1 MKKAVLPIFVI
12 LAFTF
17 AANSQI
23 YHGLLHD
30 FTDGNN
36 HGWQRGEVVENKLH
50 ITADGSGN
58 QGKLVTFSQD
68 EFAGNYLEA
77 GVHTISAKIS
87 NASDQALHMRVAL
100 GTGSNP
106 KQGEWF
112 ASKDAIIVD
121 PGEMDKEV
129 AFMIKEDDMVLVAG
143 NGTYADVMANV
154 VTIRILHSME
164 ADAQGDNIVATAHI
178 DDILAIGETTF
189 ISETNNLLEISSI
202 YPNPVTDYAHI
213 SIKTESAFSA
223 QLSILNLLGQVV
235 YQEEV
240 RLPLSAH
247 SLNLSI
253 LNSGAYILKAELN
266 EQVKLMKFVV
276 Q

>member
-1 MKKAVLPIFVI
+1 MTFA
-12 LAFTF
+12 F
-17 AANSQI
+17 AANSQV

-30 FTDGNN
+30 FADGNN
-36 HGWQRGEVVENKLH
+36 HAWQRGEVVENKLH

-106 KQGEWF
+106 KQGDWF

-121 PGEMDKEV
+121 AGEMDKEV
-129 AFMIKEDDMVLVAG
+129 AF
-143 NGTYADVMANV
+143 
-154 VTIRILHSME
+154 
-164 ADAQGDNIVATAHI
+164 
-178 DDILAIGETTF
+178 GET
-189 ISETNNLLEISSI
+189 ISINESKNLLEISSI

-223 QLSILNLLGQVV
+223 QLSILNLLGHLFI
-235 YQEEV
+235 
-240 RLPLSAH
+240 RKKLGCRSAP
-247 SLNLSI
+247 I
-253 LNSGAYILKAELN
+253 R
-266 EQVKLMKFVV
+266 
-276 Q
+276 